1 MTGADVLEVGQDAIV
16 TLLLICGPV
25 LGVGLTVGVSVALF
39 QTLTSINE
47 MTLTF
52 VPKVFAVFITL
63 LYSLPYFGRLLMGF
77 MDRISERIISGG

>member
-25 LGVGLTVGVSVALF
+25 LGVGLTVGVTVALF

-52 VPKVFAVFITL
+52 VPKVFAVFVTL

-77 MDRISERIISGG
+77 MDRISERIAGG